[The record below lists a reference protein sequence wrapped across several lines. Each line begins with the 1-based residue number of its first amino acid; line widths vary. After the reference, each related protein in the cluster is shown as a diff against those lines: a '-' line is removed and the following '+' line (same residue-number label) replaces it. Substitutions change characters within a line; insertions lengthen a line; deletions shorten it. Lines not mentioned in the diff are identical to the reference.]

1 MDELGYY
8 NIIIMNICQAIEY
21 TFFKVLGEFFMDK
34 YLLERQVMFSKN
46 IEGCREVIF
55 DLRYVDITAYTGLAE
70 STMIS
75 YDTKSVSPY
84 ITVAKKIADMYC
96 TDIERLCG
104 DEIYFDI
111 EEVLSLQVAFIN
123 RLGEIDIKPYKE
135 KILAEIDKYLSL
147 SKYEV
152 YQLLSQTF
160 REIISDLHHSGKYV
174 KIETDKSIIEN
185 FIKNFHDLHSFSKIN
200 YRKLGKAIDM
210 SIGNLTRL
218 AQGNEPMLSAVIK
231 LADFFG
237 VTITQMLSDNPN
249 FDYEKI
255 QKEIE
260 DKTSIANL
268 PPVISDK
275 KIKKDRK
282 LRIELLDK
290 NQVKKLIGK
299 LFNKIVL

>member
-1 MDELGYY
+1 
-8 NIIIMNICQAIEY
+8 
-21 TFFKVLGEFFMDK
+21 MDK
-34 YLLERQVMFSKN
+34 YVLEKQIMFSKN
-46 IEGCREVIF
+46 IESCREVIF

-75 YDTKSVSPY
+75 YDTRAVSPY
-84 ITVAKKIADMYC
+84 ITVAKKIADLYC

-111 EEVLSLQVAFIN
+111 EEVLSLQVAFIK
-123 RLGEIDIKPYKE
+123 RLGRVDIKPYKE
-135 KILAEIDKYLSL
+135 KILAEMDKYLSL

-152 YQLLSQTF
+152 YKFISQTF
-160 REIISDLHHSGKYV
+160 REIIFDLHRDGRYV
-174 KIETDKSIIEN
+174 KIKTDERIIEN
-185 FIKNFHDLHSFSKIN
+185 FTKNFHDLHDNLKIN

-237 VTITQMLSDNPN
+237 VSISQMLSENPN

-260 DKTSIANL
+260 DKTSIVNL
-268 PPVISDK
+268 SPAISDK
-275 KIKKDRK
+275 KIRKDRK
-282 LRIELLDK
+282 LKIDLLNK
-290 NQVKKLIGK
+290 EQVRNLIIRCLSK
-299 LFNKIVL
+299 VTI

>member
-1 MDELGYY
+1 
-8 NIIIMNICQAIEY
+8 
-21 TFFKVLGEFFMDK
+21 MDK
-34 YLLERQVMFSKN
+34 YLLERQIMFSRN
-46 IEGCREVIF
+46 IECCREVIF
-55 DLRYVDITAYTGLAE
+55 DLRYLDITAYTGLAE

-75 YDTKSVSPY
+75 YDTKAVSPY

-96 TDIERLCG
+96 TEIERLCG

-123 RLGEIDIKPYKE
+123 RLGGVDIKPYKE
-135 KILAEIDKYLSL
+135 KILAEMDKYFSL

-152 YQLLSQTF
+152 YTLLSRTF
-160 REIISDLHHSGKYV
+160 RDIIFDLHRDGKYV
-174 KIETDKSIIEN
+174 KIKSDEKIVEN
-185 FIKNFHDLHSFSKIN
+185 FTKNFHDLHNFSKIN

-237 VTITQMLSDNPN
+237 VSINQILSKNPN
-249 FDYEKI
+249 FNYEKI
-255 QKEIE
+255 QKEI
-260 DKTSIANL
+260 DSKTSIANI

-275 KIKKDRK
+275 KIKKDRD
-282 LRIELLDK
+282 LRIELLDLV
-290 NQVKKLIGK
+290 QSKKIIIKWLNK
-299 LFNKIVL
+299 LKS

>member
-1 MDELGYY
+1 
-8 NIIIMNICQAIEY
+8 
-21 TFFKVLGEFFMDK
+21 MDK
-34 YLLERQVMFSKN
+34 YLLERQIMFSRN
-46 IEGCREVIF
+46 IECCREVIF
-55 DLRYVDITAYTGLAE
+55 DLRYLDITAYTGLAE

-75 YDTKSVSPY
+75 YDTRAVSPY

-111 EEVLSLQVAFIN
+111 EEVLSLQVAFIK
-123 RLGEIDIKPYKE
+123 RLGGIGIKPYKE
-135 KILAEIDKYLSL
+135 KILAEIDKCLTL
-147 SKYEV
+147 FKYDV
-152 YQLLSQTF
+152 YRIISQTF
-160 REIISDLHHSGKYV
+160 RDIISDLHRDDKYI
-174 KIETDKSIIEN
+174 KIETDESIVEN
-185 FIKNFHDLHSFSKIN
+185 FTKNFHDLHAFSKIN

-237 VTITQMLSDNPN
+237 VSITQMLSDNPD

-255 QKEIE
+255 KKEIE
-260 DKTSIANL
+260 CKTSIANL

-282 LRIELLDK
+282 LRIDLLDK
-290 NQVKKLIGK
+290 MQARKLIMKWLGR
-299 LFNKIVL
+299 F